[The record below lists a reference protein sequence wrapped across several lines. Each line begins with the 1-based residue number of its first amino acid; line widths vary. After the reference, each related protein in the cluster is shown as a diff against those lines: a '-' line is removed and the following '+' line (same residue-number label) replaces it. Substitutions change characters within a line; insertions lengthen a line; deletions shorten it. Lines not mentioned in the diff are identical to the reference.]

1 MSLSL
6 GATVLWAVGFLL
18 NAVLFFVL
26 VFKRRYRTVP
36 WFTAWMGVELIYTI
50 ALFLGYRFASSHT
63 YAVMYW
69 SADFLDVLLQIAVV
83 LEIARAVL
91 KRSGRWVEGSRLS
104 LSLMAATAPV
114 VAFLMA
120 WFMHPAARSS
130 LDAWAAR
137 SSLFTTILVCL
148 LFTAVVVASQQLGL
162 GMRSHVMRESYG
174 FIVWNV
180 VAFITDS
187 LHAYWGTLGHFT
199 LLENTRIAVFQAVL
213 LYWAV
218 VFWLPEPAV
227 APLPISTKIRLDDLA
242 ARLDYAQ
249 SHRASSTGAHPK

>member
-6 GATVLWAVGFLL
+6 GATVLWAVDFFL
-18 NAVLFFVL
+18 NAVLVFVL
-26 VFKRRYRTVP
+26 FYKRRYRTVP
-36 WFTAWMGVELIYTI
+36 WFTAWMTTEIVASIVMFVV
-50 ALFLGYRFASSHT
+50 ARLGSSHA
-63 YAVMYW
+63 YAVLYW

-104 LSLMAATAPV
+104 LSLMAATAPII
-114 VAFLMA
+114 ALLMA
-120 WFMHPAARSS
+120 WFMHPAARTA
-130 LDAWAAR
+130 LDSFAAR

-162 GMRSHVMRESYG
+162 GTRTHVMRESYG

-180 VAFITDS
+180 VAFVTDS

-199 LLENTRIAVFQAVL
+199 LLENIRIGVFQAIL
-213 LYWAV
+213 IYWAV
-218 VFWLPEPAV
+218 VFWRPEPAM
-227 APLPISTKIRLDDLA
+227 APMPLSTKIRLDELA
-242 ARLDYAQ
+242 ARLEYAQ
-249 SHRASSTGAHPK
+249 SHRTTSTGAHPK